1 MEILQPIRNTS
12 YDDRVNSVAGQLTD
26 MIGKRVG
33 GGRVQFGLSAFEDL
47 AETFIEIEKGYDK
60 QNKSD
65 WGGQSVALLRVFAEY
80 GWPTFDHAILIAVIR
95 KWMVDPKDGF
105 IPLSCGSI
113 DIEAGL
119 NIVADLHKECV
130 VSGEPGEPNLFFS
143 EAVSKKVG
151 ITTEYGNLGDSLEF
165 VVPLYTPGIWRTI
178 EDTEFG
184 RKTGIIIVTPILELY
199 CEGLKI
205 NGLQPLPGRML
216 SVKVVEAIKIAKQLC
231 WECDVK

>member
-1 MEILQPIRNTS
+1 M
-12 YDDRVNSVAGQLTD
+12 
-26 MIGKRVG
+26 
-33 GGRVQFGLSAFEDL
+33 L
-47 AETFIEIEKGYDK
+47 A
-60 QNKSD
+60 
-65 WGGQSVALLRVFAEY
+65 LHRVFAEY
-80 GWPTFDHAILIAVIR
+80 GWSIFDRAILIAVIR

-130 VSGEPGEPNLFFS
+130 VSGDPGEPNPFFS

-165 VVPLYTPGIWRTI
+165 VVPLYTPGIWRSI

-184 RKTGIIIVTPILELY
+184 RKTGIVIVTPTLELY
-199 CEGLKI
+199 CEGLDV
-205 NGLQPLPGRML
+205 NGLQPVSERLL
-216 SVKVVEAIKIAKQLC
+216 SVKVVESIKIAKQIC
-231 WECDVK
+231 RECDIR